1 MKPASLSALLVVLL
15 LGFPPG
21 ALRAAPP
28 ATAAAPSWSL
38 KDPEGRPVSSD
49 QFKGKVVV
57 LDFWATWCV
66 PCRAEIPGYIELQRK
81 YAADGL
87 AVVGVSV
94 DQDGAEIV
102 KRFMKAHGI
111 NYTVVLAADSDI
123 TSAYG
128 DVSSIPTTF
137 IIDRA
142 GQIRDRKVG
151 MVPAGD
157 FERRVLAVLK
167 PGAP

>member
-1 MKPASLSALLVVLL
+1 MKSAALGALAVVLL
-15 LGFPPG
+15 LG
-21 ALRAAPP
+21 APP
-28 ATAAAPSWSL
+28 RLLADAPPPPAAAPSWSL
-38 KDPEGRPVSSD
+38 KDPEGRTVSSD

-81 YAADGL
+81 YAAEGL

-111 NYTVVLAADSDI
+111 NYTVVLAGDSDI

-137 IIDRA
+137 IIDRD
-142 GQIRDRKVG
+142 GRIRDRKVG
-151 MVPAGD
+151 MVPAAD
-157 FERRVLAVLK
+157 FEGRVLAVLR
-167 PGAP
+167 PGAK

>member
-1 MKPASLSALLVVLL
+1 PAPT
-15 LGFPPG
+15 GP
-21 ALRAAPP
+21 LRAEPAPP
-28 ATAAAPSWSL
+28 AAAPSWSL
-38 KDPEGRPVSSD
+38 KDPEGATVSSD
-49 QFKGKVVV
+49 QFKGRVVV

-81 YAADGL
+81 YASDGL

-111 NYTVVLAADSDI
+111 NYTVVLAGDSDI
-123 TSAYG
+123 ASAYG

-137 IIDRA
+137 IIDRD
-142 GQIRDRKVG
+142 GRIRDRKVG
-151 MVPAGD
+151 MVPAAD
-157 FERRVLAVLK
+157 FEKRVLAVLK